1 MTQTAEVPALTEQ
14 ELSEM
19 SMQEVKAHALRFYA
33 AELDEGRDPSAL
45 DLAVIY
51 TKTDRWARG
60 IRSAVQAEREAET
73 DPADSG
79 TFDRATETT
88 PAELS
93 TPERQPAAAPETPT
107 AVPTSADAGPGTDT
121 QPETPAETTRVP
133 AVATPETTTFAPEI
147 DVQTQNLA
155 PFAHEPAQEATRSN
169 PRPFGQPDESSAT
182 EPHMAAPSWTVQDRA
197 GDLTTE
203 TLTPPAVPVPALVP
217 VPAPVAE
224 RPVATVESAPETS
237 RATGT
242 VEAPAGPAAET
253 PAEGAERATDQ
264 EVSGRAVAWVAFA
277 TGIIASV
284 AANVLHAADGGAAIP
299 ELVGAAF
306 WPVALLLS
314 VELLTRVAWPRGFWW
329 GFGRYVGVGLVG
341 LVAAVLSYRHMA
353 GLLQMWGEDH
363 FNAHLGPLAVDG
375 LMLVAATAL
384 LAITHS
390 QKATN

>member
-1 MTQTAEVPALTEQ
+1 MTQTAEVPTLTGQ
-14 ELSEM
+14 ELADM
-19 SMQEVKAHALRFYA
+19 SQQELRAHALRFYA

-45 DLAVIY
+45 DLAARY
-51 TKTDRWARG
+51 SKTDRWARG
-60 IRSAVQAEREAET
+60 IRSDVQAERETET

-79 TFDRATETT
+79 TFDRAAETN

-93 TPERQPAAAPETPT
+93 TPERQPDAAPETTP
-107 AVPTSADAGPGTDT
+107 AVSTPADAGPGADT
-121 QPETPAETTRVP
+121 QPEIPAETTPVP

-155 PFAHEPAQEATRSN
+155 PFVQESAQEATTDN
-169 PRPFGQPDESSAT
+169 LRPFGQPDESSVT
-182 EPHMAAPSWTVQDRA
+182 EAPMAAPSWTVEDRA
-197 GDLTTE
+197 ADLTPE
-203 TLTPPAVPVPALVP
+203 TLTPPAVPVPVVVP

-224 RPVATVESAPETS
+224 RPVETVESAPEIS

-242 VEAPAGPAAET
+242 VEAPADPAAET
-253 PAEGAERATDQ
+253 TAEGAERATDQ
-264 EVSGRAVAWVAFA
+264 EVPGRAVAWVAFA
-277 TGIIASV
+277 AGIIASV

-353 GLLQMWGEDH
+353 GLLQMWGEDRL
-363 FNAHLGPLAVDG
+363 NAHLGPLAVDG

-390 QKATN
+390 QKAAN

>member
-1 MTQTAEVPALTEQ
+1 MTQTAEVPTLTAQ

-19 SMQEVKAHALRFYA
+19 SLPEVRAHALRFYA
-33 AELDEGRDPSAL
+33 TELDDGRDPSAL
-45 DLAVIY
+45 DLAVMY
-51 TKTDRWARG
+51 DKTDRWARG
-60 IRSAVQAEREAET
+60 IRSDVKAEREAET

-79 TFDRATETT
+79 TFDRAAESN
-88 PAELS
+88 PADAG
-93 TPERQPAAAPETPT
+93 TPERPPAAAPETPA
-107 AVPTSADAGPGTDT
+107 AVPTPPDAGPGADT
-121 QPETPAETTRVP
+121 QPETPAETTPVP
-133 AVATPETTTFAPEI
+133 AVATPETTTFDPEI

-155 PFAHEPAQEATRSN
+155 PFAQESAQEAMADN
-169 PRPFGQPDESSAT
+169 LHPFGQPDESSAT

-197 GDLTTE
+197 AGLTPE
-203 TLTPPAVPVPALVP
+203 TLSPPAVPVPVLVP
-217 VPAPVAE
+217 VPAPAAE
-224 RPVATVESAPETS
+224 RSVETIESAPETS
-237 RATGT
+237 RETGT
-242 VEAPAGPAAET
+242 VDAPAVPATET
-253 PAEGAERATDQ
+253 PAESAERATDQ
-264 EVSGRAVAWVAFA
+264 EVQGRAVAWVAFA

-314 VELLTRVAWPRGFWW
+314 IELLTRVAWPRGFWW

-353 GLLQMWGEDH
+353 GLLQMWGEDRL
-363 FNAHLGPLAVDG
+363 NAHLGPLAVDG